1 MDAEGEETSPE
12 HPGHE
17 TARGCSDVEPD
28 NAAFSDFKPI
38 PAPDVIQKVQ
48 FHEQPPMWL
57 MFDFMTSEEIDYLL
71 AKAEPKWERAQ
82 VHRAVIRDP
91 AKYRSY
97 VGGSSG
103 KTSDV
108 DTPFTATV
116 GESRTAFMCVLGMPD
131 PIVDRIQARVS
142 AVTGFPPE
150 HVEALN
156 MARYEPGQYF
166 KEHHDGSFR
175 PVTVFV
181 YLSDLAEDD
190 EGGETVFP
198 YIGKAIRPRK
208 GMAVMWNNRKPSG
221 EEDELMRHEA
231 QAPTKSIKFGLNCF
245 VNEKPRQV
253 VYVTKTG
260 EILGSGP
267 AGRYAA

>member
-1 MDAEGEETSPE
+1 MDAEGEEASPK

-28 NAAFSDFKPI
+28 IAAFPDFKPI

-91 AKYRSY
+91 AKHRSY

-116 GESRTAFMCVLGMPD
+116 GESRTAFMCVLGMSLQGCCAWRTCPD
-131 PIVDRIQARVS
+131 AAEQNAASSQARSDRRSNPNSSVCCHRVS
-142 AVTGFPPE
+142 
-150 HVEALN
+150 
-156 MARYEPGQYF
+156 
-166 KEHHDGSFR
+166 S
-175 PVTVFV
+175 
-181 YLSDLAEDD
+181 
-190 EGGETVFP
+190 
-198 YIGKAIRPRK
+198 
-208 GMAVMWNNRKPSG
+208 
-221 EEDELMRHEA
+221 
-231 QAPTKSIKFGLNCF
+231 
-245 VNEKPRQV
+245 
-253 VYVTKTG
+253 
-260 EILGSGP
+260 
-267 AGRYAA
+267 